1 MGNKKNMLVNL
12 RIDFKI
18 ADIETMEAS
27 YEKLDQINKE
37 LHEKLNILE
46 EVTLKTCNRYE
57 IYLIV
62 DEEVNIPTT
71 TFIVEKNDMAIN
83 HILRLA
89 SGLESMIMGEDQILG
104 QIKTAR
110 KNAIKNKTI
119 GPKLE
124 KLFTKAI
131 HVGQSIRKNT
141 HINEGG
147 VSVGSGAVE
156 LLEEK
161 YGSLEGKNVLII
173 GAGEMGTVVSKAL
186 LEKQTNAMVVANRTF
201 DKAQA
206 LATELDGK
214 AIRFDKLD
222 DAFSK
227 IDIVISAT
235 GAPHPIINRERLEK
249 VVNSEHLKEMV
260 LLDLANPRDIE
271 DNIRELGAKL
281 YNIDDLRYIT
291 DKNKEK
297 RVQEAIKAEAII
309 DEETILLK
317 DSLRE
322 MEITPI
328 LSSLNIEAEKIRK
341 QELDKTLHMINTN
354 EKDNKKIDKLTR
366 SITEK
371 MLFNIISNLKQAA
384 KSDDKKTIEAA
395 KKILIEYDTQ

>member
-1 MGNKKNMLVNL
+1 MLVNI

-18 ADIETMEAS
+18 ADVGTMEAS
-27 YEKLDQINKE
+27 YEKLDKINEE

-62 DEEVNIPTT
+62 DKEVNIPTT
-71 TFIVEKNDMAIN
+71 TFIVDKNDVAIN

-156 LLEEK
+156 LIEEK
-161 YGSLEGKNVLII
+161 YGSLEGKNVLIL

-186 LEKQTNAMVVANRTF
+186 LEKGTNAIVVANRTF
-201 DKAQA
+201 DKAQN
-206 LATELDGK
+206 LAKELDGI

-222 DAFSK
+222 EALDK
-227 IDIVISAT
+227 IDILISAT
-235 GAPHPIINRERLEK
+235 GAPHTIIDKDRIMNI
-249 VVNSEHLKEMV
+249 SQEHLENMIM
-260 LLDLANPRDIE
+260 LDLSNPRNID
-271 DNIRELGAKL
+271 DNVLDLSVKL
-281 YNIDDLRYIT
+281 YNLDDLRYIT
-291 DKNKEK
+291 DKNKER
-297 RVQEAIKAEAII
+297 RVKEAIKAEAII
-309 DEETILLK
+309 EEETVLLK
-317 DSLRE
+317 DQLKE

-341 QELDKTLHMINTN
+341 QEVEKTLHMLNLS
-354 EKDNKKIDKLTR
+354 KSDSKKIDKLTH
-366 SITEK
+366 SLVDK
-371 MLFNIISNLKQAA
+371 LLFNIINNLKKAA
-384 KSDDKKTIEAA
+384 IEEDKESIEVA
-395 KKILIEYDTQ
+395 KKILLKYPE

>member
-1 MGNKKNMLVNL
+1 MLVNI

-27 YEKLDQINKE
+27 YAKLDMINEE

-62 DEEVNIPTT
+62 DKQVNIPTT
-71 TFIVEKNDMAIN
+71 TFIVEKDDIAIN

-110 KNAIKNKTI
+110 KNAIKNNTI

-147 VSVGSGAVE
+147 VSIGSGAVE
-156 LLEEK
+156 LIEEK

-186 LEKQTNAMVVANRTF
+186 LEKGTNAIVVANRTY
-201 DKAQA
+201 DKAQT
-206 LATELDGK
+206 LAEELEGK
-214 AIRFDKLD
+214 AIRFDQLD
-222 DAFSK
+222 EAFSQ

-235 GAPHPIINRERLEK
+235 GAPHPIITKERIENLEA
-249 VVNSEHLKEMV
+249 EHLSNMIMI
-260 LLDLANPRDIE
+260 DLANPRDISE
-271 DNIRELGAKL
+271 IGRASCRE
-281 YNIDDLRYIT
+281 
-291 DKNKEK
+291 
-297 RVQEAIKAEAII
+297 RV
-309 DEETILLK
+309 
-317 DSLRE
+317 
-322 MEITPI
+322 
-328 LSSLNIEAEKIRK
+328 
-341 QELDKTLHMINTN
+341 
-354 EKDNKKIDKLTR
+354 
-366 SITEK
+366 
-371 MLFNIISNLKQAA
+371 
-384 KSDDKKTIEAA
+384 
-395 KKILIEYDTQ
+395 

>member
-1 MGNKKNMLVNL
+1 MGNKKKMLVNL

-147 VSVGSGAVE
+147 VSIGSGAVE

-161 YGSLEGKNVLII
+161 YGLLEGKNVLII

-206 LATELDGK
+206 LAEELDGK

-249 VVNSEHLKEMV
+249 VVNSEHLEEMV

-271 DNIRELGAKL
+271 DNVRELGVKL

-371 MLFNIISNLKQAA
+371 MLFNIIANLKQAA

-395 KKILIEYDTQ
+395 KKILIEYNTQ

>member
-1 MGNKKNMLVNL
+1 MLVNL

-27 YEKLDQINKE
+27 YEKLDQINEE

-147 VSVGSGAVE
+147 VSIGSGAVE

-222 DAFSK
+222 DAFSN

-271 DNIRELGAKL
+271 DNVRELEVKL

-354 EKDNKKIDKLTR
+354 EKDKKKIDKLTR

-371 MLFNIISNLKQAA
+371 MLFNIIANLKQAA

>member
-1 MGNKKNMLVNL
+1 MLVNI

-27 YEKLDQINKE
+27 YAKLDMINEE

-62 DEEVNIPTT
+62 DKQVNIPTT
-71 TFIVEKNDMAIN
+71 TFIVEKDDIAIN

-110 KNAIKNKTI
+110 KNAIKNNTI

-147 VSVGSGAVE
+147 VSIGSGAVE
-156 LLEEK
+156 LIEEK

-186 LEKQTNAMVVANRTF
+186 LEKGTNAIVVANRTY
-201 DKAQA
+201 DKAQT
-206 LATELDGK
+206 LAEELEGK
-214 AIRFDKLD
+214 AIRFDQLD
-222 DAFSK
+222 EAFSQ

-235 GAPHPIINRERLEK
+235 GAPHPIITKERIENLEA
-249 VVNSEHLKEMV
+249 EHLSNMIMI
-260 LLDLANPRDIE
+260 DLANPRDISE
-271 DNIRELGAKL
+271 EVRDLNVKL

-297 RVQEAIKAEAII
+297 RVQEAIKAEKII
-309 DEETILLK
+309 EEETVLLK
-317 DSLRE
+317 DSLKE

-328 LSSLNIEAEKIRK
+328 LSSLNIQAAKIRK
-341 QELDKTLHMINTN
+341 QELEKTMHMLDLDKSDAKKV
-354 EKDNKKIDKLTR
+354 EKLTQSITDKL
-366 SITEK
+366 
-371 MLFNIISNLKQAA
+371 LFDVIQNLKIAA
-384 KSDDKKTIEAA
+384 KNEDQTTIDVA
-395 KKILIEYDTQ
+395 KKLLINDN

>member
-1 MGNKKNMLVNL
+1 MLVTI

-27 YEKLDQINKE
+27 YAKLDMINEE

-62 DEEVNIPTT
+62 DKQVNIPTT
-71 TFIVEKNDMAIN
+71 TFIVEKDDIAIN

-110 KNAIKNKTI
+110 KNAIKNNTI

-147 VSVGSGAVE
+147 VSIGSGAVE
-156 LLEEK
+156 LIEEK

-186 LEKQTNAMVVANRTF
+186 LEKGTNAIVVANRTY
-201 DKAQA
+201 DKAQT
-206 LATELDGK
+206 LAEELEGK
-214 AIRFDKLD
+214 AIRFDQLD
-222 DAFSK
+222 EAFSQ

-235 GAPHPIINRERLEK
+235 GAPHPIITKERIENLEA
-249 VVNSEHLKEMV
+249 EHLSNMIMI
-260 LLDLANPRDIE
+260 DLANPRDISE
-271 DNIRELGAKL
+271 EVRDLNVKL

-297 RVQEAIKAEAII
+297 RVQEAIKAEKII
-309 DEETILLK
+309 EEETVLLK
-317 DSLRE
+317 DSLKE

-328 LSSLNIEAEKIRK
+328 LSSLNIQAAKIRK
-341 QELDKTLHMINTN
+341 QELEKTMHMLDLDKSDAKKV
-354 EKDNKKIDKLTR
+354 EKLTQSITDKL
-366 SITEK
+366 
-371 MLFNIISNLKQAA
+371 LFDVIQNLKIAA
-384 KSDDKKTIEAA
+384 KNEDQTTIDVA
-395 KKILIEYDTQ
+395 KKLLINDN